1 VGVEVDAVA
10 RRKDIMK
17 LRHAAL
23 IGIIAVAGSTA
34 VTHGQKASGDWPQW
48 RGPNRDGSLTT
59 FSEPRSWP
67 DQLTRKWKIEVG
79 TGYATP
85 IVVGNRVYAFSR
97 QEDNEVMR
105 AIDADTGKIVWETSY
120 PAPFRMNPATARHG
134 PGPKST
140 PTYADGR
147 LFTLG
152 ISGIVTAFD
161 AATGKQLWQK
171 PAPPVEPL
179 FHTAQSALVDR
190 GVVILHVGGHK
201 QGALTAFDPATGAV
215 KWSWDGDG
223 PAYGSPIIADIGGTR
238 QVITFS
244 QESLVGVDA
253 ASGQLLWRTP
263 FVARSV
269 TNSITPLVYGGN
281 TVIVSGQGKP
291 LTAYTIAKKDG
302 QWAADLAWENPQLSL
317 SFSNAV
323 LVGDA
328 VFSLSAMNS
337 GQFFWADAKTGKTLW
352 TSAPRQAGNAA
363 IVHAGNLLFVL
374 KDDAELMVARSTPG
388 GFEPIKT
395 YSVADSATWPAP
407 SVSGNRIF
415 VRDISTLALW
425 TIN

>member
-1 VGVEVDAVA
+1 MTIKNTALAGIAAVA
-10 RRKDIMK
+10 
-17 LRHAAL
+17 AL
-23 IGIIAVAGSTA
+23 TAGVAGQNS
-34 VTHGQKASGDWPQW
+34 ASDWPQW
-48 RGPNRDGSLTT
+48 RGPNRDGTLAA
-59 FSEPRSWP
+59 FAEPRSWP
-67 DQLTRKWKIEVG
+67 ERLTERWKVDVG

-97 QEDNEVMR
+97 QQENEVMR
-105 AIDADTGKIVWETSY
+105 ALDADNGKIVWETSY
-120 PAPFRMNPATARHG
+120 PAPFKMNPATARHG

-140 PTYADGR
+140 PTYANGR

-190 GVVILHVGGHK
+190 GVVIVHVGGHN

-215 KWSWDGDG
+215 KWSWNGDG
-223 PAYGSPIIADIGGTR
+223 PAYGSPVVADIGGTR

-244 QESLVGVDA
+244 QGSLVGVDA
-253 ASGQLLWRTP
+253 AGGQLLWRVP
-263 FVARSV
+263 FEARSI
-269 TNSITPLVYGGN
+269 TNSITPLVYDGR

-291 LTAYTIAKKDG
+291 LTAYTISKRNDR
-302 QWAADLAWENPQLSL
+302 WAADLAWENPKLSL

-328 VFSLSAMNS
+328 VFSMSAMNS
-337 GQFFWADAKTGKTLW
+337 GQFFWADARTGNTLW
-352 TSAPRQAGNAA
+352 TSSPRQAGNAA
-363 IVHAGNLLFVL
+363 IVRAGNLLFVL
-374 KDDAELMVARSTPG
+374 KDDAELMVARANPG

-395 YSVADSATWPAP
+395 YTVADSATWPAP
-407 SVSGNRIF
+407 AVSGNRI
-415 VRDISTLALW
+415 VVKDISTVALW
-425 TIN
+425 TVN

>member
-1 VGVEVDAVA
+1 M
-10 RRKDIMK
+10 R
-17 LRHAAL
+17 LRNAAL
-23 IGIIAVAGSTA
+23 VGIIAVAGLTEG
-34 VTHGQKASGDWPQW
+34 VRGQNAGSDWPQW
-48 RGPNRDGSLTT
+48 RGPNRDGTLTAFAAPT
-59 FSEPRSWP
+59 VWP
-67 DQLTRKWKIEVG
+67 EHLIRHWKIEVG

-97 QEDNEVMR
+97 QQENEVMR
-105 AIDADTGKIVWETSY
+105 AIDADNGKIVWETSY
-120 PAPFRMNPATARHG
+120 PAPFVMNSATARHG

-140 PTYADGR
+140 PTYANGR

-171 PAPPVEPL
+171 PAPPVEPM

-215 KWSWDGDG
+215 KWSWNGDG

-244 QESLVGVDA
+244 QDNLVGVDA
-253 ASGQLLWRTP
+253 VNGTLLWRTP
-263 FVARSV
+263 FTARAI
-269 TNSITPLVYGGN
+269 TNAITPLVYGGN

-291 LTAYTIAKKDG
+291 LTAYTISKRND
-302 QWAADLAWENPQLSL
+302 QWAVDLAWENPQLSL

-323 LVGDA
+323 IVGDA
-328 VFSLSAMNS
+328 VFSMSAMNS

-352 TSAPRQAGNAA
+352 TSSPRQAGNAA
-363 IVHAGNLLFVL
+363 IVRAGNLLFVL
-374 KDDAELMVARSTPG
+374 KDDAELMVARSNPG
-388 GFEPIKT
+388 GFEAMKT
-395 YSVADSATWPAP
+395 YTVADSATWPAP
-407 SVSGNRIF
+407 ALSGNRIF
-415 VRDISTLALW
+415 VKDISTVALW
-425 TIN
+425 TVN